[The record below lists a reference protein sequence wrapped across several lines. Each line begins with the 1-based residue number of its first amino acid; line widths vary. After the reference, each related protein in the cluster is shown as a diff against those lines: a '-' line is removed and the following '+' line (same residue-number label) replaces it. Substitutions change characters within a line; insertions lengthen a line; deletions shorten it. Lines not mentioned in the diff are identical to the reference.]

1 MILKKFI
8 DIILEFILL
17 NITIIQ
23 TIVSLLDLVQNTHKI
38 LIIAVAHALT
48 HQQAVD
54 GMIIAMAPQ
63 PTN

>member
-1 MILKKFI
+1 M
-8 DIILEFILL
+8 LEFILL
-17 NITIIQ
+17 NITVIYS
-23 TIVSLLDLVQNTHKI
+23 IVSLLDSAQNTHKI

-54 GMIIAMAPQ
+54 GMIIAMAQQ